1 MKNKSGG
8 NMIGRTGIPDMG
20 IRTFRDNELITGI
33 SILAVLSYTKKLE
46 LSKCM
51 LIEPLL
57 SYSNVIK
64 GLKRTNSSIK
74 SIEDL
79 ILKENVVFSDFN
91 SRYREKMLLSINSML
106 LFDQLGLISLSGD
119 LAIYTG
125 ECFDLHL
132 SNLGEKA
139 SDRIKAAKKLSEILL
154 KGEASDFYLG
164 LRIGL

>member
-1 MKNKSGG
+1 ME
-8 NMIGRTGIPDMG
+8 

-79 ILKENVVFSDFN
+79 ILKENVVFSNFN
-91 SRYREKMLLSINSML
+91 SRYREKLLLSINSML
-106 LFDQLGLISLSGD
+106 LFIQMGLISIDEGF
-119 LAIYTG
+119 AVYTG
-125 ECFDLHL
+125 EEFELFN

-139 SDRIKAAKKLSEILL
+139 SARIKAAKKLSEILL
-154 KGEASDFYLG
+154 KGEASDFYLS
-164 LRIGL
+164 LRIEL